1 MPAGSAEALS
11 AAVLG
16 GADAVYMGGKRF
28 GARSFA
34 SNFTDD
40 ELAGALSYLHDNGVK
55 GYVTV
60 NTLVKDSEMD
70 EALQFIAM
78 LEDMGADAVII
89 QDKGLLEEL
98 RGFKIPLHASTQ
110 MGLHNAEGIQWAK
123 AKGISRAILARE
135 LSLEEIKDIYSRSD
149 MELEVFVH
157 GALCYSVSGQCLFS
171 SMLGGRS
178 GNRGSCA
185 QPCRKVYSTSQGKGY
200 MLSTADLECIHLL
213 PMLRDAGVASVKV
226 EGRMRNPLYVY
237 LVARAYSRALKSD
250 DDPYSVNERDRELL
264 RTVFNRGHSTG
275 HLEGGVVRQTGFAD
289 NRGLPFGMM
298 TFKDSRLV
306 RRSDSRRLNVGDG
319 ISLYGPGKAGGF
331 KVTDPD
337 DIVVPFEL
345 PDGTYEAYRS
355 NDWEFASILS
365 TIPKVGIEG
374 RAPARRS
381 VKSTRIDNARAPVR
395 GELSAYLSSLR
406 SLEAVIDLCDRVY
419 FEDNRHLP
427 QAAGICADAGVEI
440 AAIMPRFT
448 PRIPEMPDMPLMVH
462 DPGQISAFSDRR
474 MFGSHHLNLFNS
486 RNPPET
492 YQQTVSPE
500 LSSSEISKLASGFR
514 GRLEVMVFGRTE
526 LMVARDPTL
535 DEGSL
540 VDGKGYRFPINKD
553 RGGMVHILNSADTV
567 LLEHLGDLDAMGI
580 ESHGIDLRRR
590 PADLSRS
597 VMEIFSERD
606 MDRRR
611 ELRKLCGKVTYGHY
625 NRGV

>member
-34 SNFTDD
+34 SNFNDD
-40 ELAGALSYLHDNGVK
+40 ELAGALAYLHDHDVK

-78 LEDMGADAVII
+78 LEDIDADAVII

-98 RGFKIPLHASTQ
+98 RDFKIPLHASTQ
-110 MGLHNAEGIQWAK
+110 MGIHNSEGLEWARG
-123 AKGISRAILARE
+123 KGISRAILARE
-135 LSLEEIKDIYSRSD
+135 LSIDEIGDIASRSD

-185 QPCRKVYSTSQGKGY
+185 QPCRKMYSTSQGKGY
-200 MLSTADLECIHLL
+200 MLSTSDLECIHLL
-213 PMLRDAGVASVKV
+213 PRLRDAGVTSVKV

-237 LVARAYSRALKSD
+237 LVARAYSRALKSENVE
-250 DDPYSVNERDRELL
+250 DPVNERDLELL

-275 HLEGGVVRQTGFAD
+275 HMEGTDVRQTRFAD
-289 NRGLPFGMM
+289 NRGLPIGEM
-298 TFKDSRLV
+298 TFKDKRLV

-319 ISLYGPGKAGGF
+319 ISLYNPGKAGGF
-331 KVTDPD
+331 KVTNPD
-337 DIVVPFEL
+337 DILVPFEL
-345 PDGTYEAYRS
+345 PDGTYDAYRS

-365 TIPKVGIEG
+365 SIPKIEIEVK
-374 RAPARRS
+374 APPRRS
-381 VKSTRIDNARAPVR
+381 VKSTRKSNVRQPVR
-395 GELSAYLSSLR
+395 GELSVYLSSLR

-419 FEDNRHLP
+419 FEDNRHL
-427 QAAGICADAGVEI
+427 AEAVDICADAGVEI
-440 AAIMPRFT
+440 APIMPRFT
-448 PRIPEMPDMPLMVH
+448 PRMPELPELPLMVH
-462 DPGQISAFSDRR
+462 DPGQASAFAGRR
-474 MFGSHHLNLFNS
+474 LFGSHHLNLFNS
-486 RNPPET
+486 RNPADL
-492 YQQTVSPE
+492 YQQTISPE
-500 LSSSEISKLASGFR
+500 LSSSEISSLASGFH

-526 LMVARDPTL
+526 LMVTRDPTL
-535 DEGSL
+535 EEGSL

-553 RGGMVHILNSADTV
+553 RAGMAHILNSADTV

-611 ELRKLCGKVTYGHY
+611 EVRKLCGKVTYGHF